1 MTNRAINSFDIEF
14 GNSDIEFEIDTSTQ
28 TQVNEQTKI
37 NVNEAEV
44 SNEQTNEFQ
53 ANKTKQEEMEEELK
67 KNIDNLPKYATEA
80 LNALDEKEKI
90 DKAMDEQIEI
100 LSEIRTPHEKRNFIE
115 ERINIAQSD
124 ENIKEAL
131 NILDE
136 KEKLDKDMDALQK
149 RHEQEKENLK
159 KEFENKDGKDKQT
172 QDSDNSKEKEKTEEN
187 SNAKNN
193 NQEQQSTPKD
203 EDYERA
209 LKEIEDRHAKELED
223 LQKRQDKNIE
233 NFNQAIHNLANA
245 TSIAKL
251 LDSLKEMDKALALII
266 TNTKELNTLTDEQRL
281 EKLEL
286 ALKENNAKE
295 AVEQLVKDLHK
306 NIKTA
311 QKGLDELELEK
322 QNYVKLDR
330 LNQKA
335 NKDPR
340 EVENLKKFMEKLDKE
355 TPNFKEHYPKTYEKS
370 QKIIEKH
377 KNQEHTKEQSQGMQ
391 R

>member
-80 LNALDEKEKI
+80 LNALNEKEKI

-115 ERINIAQSD
+115 ERINVAQSD

-136 KEKLDKDMDALQK
+136 KEKLDKDIDALQK

-340 EVENLKKFMEKLDKE
+340 EVENLKKFMEKIDKE

-377 KNQEHTKEQSQGMQ
+377 KNQEHTKEKSQGMQ

>member
-1 MTNRAINSFDIEF
+1 MTINDFELEF
-14 GNSDIEFEIDTSTQ
+14 GVNDFEFEIDTSTQ
-28 TQVNEQTKI
+28 TQVNEQ
-37 NVNEAEV
+37 V
-44 SNEQTNEFQ
+44 NEFQ
-53 ANKTKQEEMEEELK
+53 AKTKQEEMEEELK

-90 DKAMDEQIEI
+90 DKAMDEKIEI

-115 ERINIAQSD
+115 ERINVAQND

-136 KEKLDKDMDALQK
+136 KEKLDKDMDALHK

-159 KEFENKDGKDKQT
+159 KEFENKDNNQQT
-172 QDSDNSKEKEKTEEN
+172 QDNDNAKEKTEEN
-187 SNAKNN
+187 SKENSNIKNN
-193 NQEQQSTPKD
+193 NQEQQSAPKD

-223 LQKRQDKNIE
+223 LQKRQDKNIDD
-233 NFNQAIHNLANA
+233 FTKAINNLANA

-251 LDSLKEMDKALALII
+251 LESLKEMDKALALII
-266 TNTKELNTLTDEQRL
+266 TNNKELVSLTDEQRL

-286 ALKENNAKE
+286 ALKQNNSKE
-295 AVEQLVKDLHK
+295 AVEELIKDLHK

-377 KNQEHTKEQSQGMQ
+377 KNQEHTKEKSQGMQ

>member
-1 MTNRAINSFDIEF
+1 MTINDFELEF
-14 GNSDIEFEIDTSTQ
+14 GVNDFEFEIDTSTQ
-28 TQVNEQTKI
+28 TQVNEQ
-37 NVNEAEV
+37 A
-44 SNEQTNEFQ
+44 NEFQ
-53 ANKTKQEEMEEELK
+53 AKTKQEEMEEELK
-67 KNIDNLPKYATEA
+67 KNIDNLPKYTTEA

-90 DKAMDEQIEI
+90 DKAMDEKIEI

-115 ERINIAQSD
+115 ERINVAQSD

-159 KEFENKDGKDKQT
+159 KEFENRDNNQQT
-172 QDSDNSKEKEKTEEN
+172 QDNDNAKEKTEEN
-187 SNAKNN
+187 SKENINAKNS

-223 LQKRQDKNIE
+223 LQKRQDKNIDD
-233 NFNQAIHNLANA
+233 FTKAINNLVNA

-251 LDSLKEMDKALALII
+251 LESLKEMDKALALII
-266 TNTKELNTLTDEQRL
+266 TNNKELVSLTDEQRL

-286 ALKENNAKE
+286 ALKQNNSKE
-295 AVEQLVKDLHK
+295 AVEELIKDLHK

-377 KNQEHTKEQSQGMQ
+377 KNQEHTKEKSQGMQ

>member
-80 LNALDEKEKI
+80 LNALDEKEKL

-115 ERINIAQSD
+115 ERINVAQSD

-295 AVEQLVKDLHK
+295 AVAELVKDLHK

-340 EVENLKKFMEKLDKE
+340 EVENLKKFIEKLDKE

-377 KNQEHTKEQSQGMQ
+377 KNQEHTKEKSQGMQ

>member
-28 TQVNEQTKI
+28 TQINEQTKI

-80 LNALDEKEKI
+80 LNALNEKEKI

-115 ERINIAQSD
+115 ERINVAQSD

-377 KNQEHTKEQSQGMQ
+377 KNQEHTKEKSQGMQ

>member
-80 LNALDEKEKI
+80 LNALNEKEKI

-115 ERINIAQSD
+115 ERINVAQSD

-159 KEFENKDGKDKQT
+159 KEFENKDDKDKQT

-335 NKDPR
+335 NKDTR

-377 KNQEHTKEQSQGMQ
+377 KNQEHTKEKSQGMQ

>member
-1 MTNRAINSFDIEF
+1 MTINDFELEF
-14 GNSDIEFEIDTSTQ
+14 GVNDFEFEIDTSTQ
-28 TQVNEQTKI
+28 TQVNEQ
-37 NVNEAEV
+37 V
-44 SNEQTNEFQ
+44 NEFQ
-53 ANKTKQEEMEEELK
+53 AKTKQEEMEEELK

-90 DKAMDEQIEI
+90 DKAMDEKIEI

-115 ERINIAQSD
+115 ERINVAQND

-136 KEKLDKDMDALQK
+136 KEKLDKDMDALHK

-159 KEFENKDGKDKQT
+159 KEFENRDNNQQT
-172 QDSDNSKEKEKTEEN
+172 QNNDNAKEKTEEN
-187 SNAKNN
+187 SKENSNTKNN
-193 NQEQQSTPKD
+193 NQEQQSAPKD

-377 KNQEHTKEQSQGMQ
+377 KNQEHTKEKSQGMQ

>member
-1 MTNRAINSFDIEF
+1 MTINDFELEF
-14 GNSDIEFEIDTSTQ
+14 GVNDFEFEIDTSTQ
-28 TQVNEQTKI
+28 TQVNEQ
-37 NVNEAEV
+37 V
-44 SNEQTNEFQ
+44 NEFQ
-53 ANKTKQEEMEEELK
+53 AKTKQEEMEEELK

-90 DKAMDEQIEI
+90 DKAMDEKIEI

-115 ERINIAQSD
+115 ERINEAKSD

-159 KEFENKDGKDKQT
+159 KEFENRDNNQQT
-172 QDSDNSKEKEKTEEN
+172 QDNDNAKEKTEEN
-187 SNAKNN
+187 SKENINAKNS

-223 LQKRQDKNIE
+223 LQKRQDKNIDD
-233 NFNQAIHNLANA
+233 FTKAINNLANA

-251 LDSLKEMDKALALII
+251 LESLKEMDKALALII
-266 TNTKELNTLTDEQRL
+266 TNNKELVSLTDEQRL

-286 ALKENNAKE
+286 ALKQNNSKE
-295 AVEQLVKDLHK
+295 AVEELIKDLHK

-377 KNQEHTKEQSQGMQ
+377 KNQEHAKEKSQGMQ

>member
-1 MTNRAINSFDIEF
+1 MTINDFELEF
-14 GNSDIEFEIDTSTQ
+14 GVNDFEFEIDTSTQ
-28 TQVNEQTKI
+28 TQVNEQ
-37 NVNEAEV
+37 V
-44 SNEQTNEFQ
+44 NEFQ
-53 ANKTKQEEMEEELK
+53 VKTKQEEMEEELK

-90 DKAMDEQIEI
+90 DKAMDEKIEI

-115 ERINIAQSD
+115 ERINEAKSD

-131 NILDE
+131 NALDE
-136 KEKLDKDMDALQK
+136 KEKIDKAMDALQK

-193 NQEQQSTPKD
+193 NQGQQSTPKD

-223 LQKRQDKNIE
+223 LQKRQDKNIDD
-233 NFNQAIHNLANA
+233 FTKAINNLANA

-251 LDSLKEMDKALALII
+251 LESLKEMDKALALII
-266 TNTKELNTLTDEQRL
+266 TNNKELVSLTDEQRL

-286 ALKENNAKE
+286 ALKQNNSKE
-295 AVEQLVKDLHK
+295 AVEELIKDLHK

-377 KNQEHTKEQSQGMQ
+377 KNQEHTKEKSQGMQ

>member
-1 MTNRAINSFDIEF
+1 MTINDFELEF
-14 GNSDIEFEIDTSTQ
+14 GVNDFEFEIDTSTQ
-28 TQVNEQTKI
+28 TQVNEQ
-37 NVNEAEV
+37 A
-44 SNEQTNEFQ
+44 NEFQ
-53 ANKTKQEEMEEELK
+53 TKTKQEEMEEELK

-90 DKAMDEQIEI
+90 DKAMDEKIEI

-115 ERINIAQSD
+115 ERINVAQSD

-159 KEFENKDGKDKQT
+159 KEFENRDNNQQT
-172 QDSDNSKEKEKTEEN
+172 QNNDNAKEKTEEN
-187 SNAKNN
+187 SKENINAKNS

-223 LQKRQDKNIE
+223 LQKRQDKNIDD
-233 NFNQAIHNLANA
+233 FTKAINNLANA

-251 LDSLKEMDKALALII
+251 LESLKEMDKALALII
-266 TNTKELNTLTDEQRL
+266 TNNKELVSLTDEQRL

-286 ALKENNAKE
+286 ALKQNNSKE
-295 AVEQLVKDLHK
+295 AVEELIKDLHK

-340 EVENLKKFMEKLDKE
+340 EVENLKKFMKKLDKE

-377 KNQEHTKEQSQGMQ
+377 KNQEHTKEKSQGMQ

>member
-1 MTNRAINSFDIEF
+1 MTINDFELEF
-14 GNSDIEFEIDTSTQ
+14 GVNDFEFEIDTSTQ
-28 TQVNEQTKI
+28 TQVNK
-37 NVNEAEV
+37 
-44 SNEQTNEFQ
+44 FQ
-53 ANKTKQEEMEEELK
+53 AKTKQEEMEEELK

-80 LNALDEKEKI
+80 LNALDEKEKL
-90 DKAMDEQIEI
+90 DKAMDEKIEI

-115 ERINIAQSD
+115 ERINVAQND

-136 KEKLDKDMDALQK
+136 KEKLDKDMDALHK

-159 KEFENKDGKDKQT
+159 KEFENRDNNQQT
-172 QDSDNSKEKEKTEEN
+172 QNNDNAKEKTEEN
-187 SNAKNN
+187 SKENSNTKNN
-193 NQEQQSTPKD
+193 NQEQQSAPKD

-209 LKEIEDRHAKELED
+209 LKEIED

-377 KNQEHTKEQSQGMQ
+377 KNQEHTKEKSQGMQ

>member
-28 TQVNEQTKI
+28 IQVSEQTKI

-377 KNQEHTKEQSQGMQ
+377 KNQEHTKEQGMQ

>member
-1 MTNRAINSFDIEF
+1 MTINDFELEF
-14 GNSDIEFEIDTSTQ
+14 GVNDFEFEIDTSTQ
-28 TQVNEQTKI
+28 TQVNEQ
-37 NVNEAEV
+37 A
-44 SNEQTNEFQ
+44 NEFQ
-53 ANKTKQEEMEEELK
+53 TKTKQEEMEEELK

-90 DKAMDEQIEI
+90 DKAMDEKIEI

-115 ERINIAQSD
+115 ERINVAQSD

-159 KEFENKDGKDKQT
+159 KEFKNRDNNQQT
-172 QDSDNSKEKEKTEEN
+172 QNNDNAKEKTEEN
-187 SNAKNN
+187 SKENINAKNS

-223 LQKRQDKNIE
+223 LQKRQDKNIDD
-233 NFNQAIHNLANA
+233 FTKAINNLANA

-251 LDSLKEMDKALALII
+251 LESLKEMDKALALII
-266 TNTKELNTLTDEQRL
+266 TNNKELVSLTDEQRL

-286 ALKENNAKE
+286 ALKQNNSKE
-295 AVEQLVKDLHK
+295 AVEELIKDLHK

-377 KNQEHTKEQSQGMQ
+377 KNQEHTKEKSQGMQ

>member
-80 LNALDEKEKI
+80 LNALNEKEKI

-115 ERINIAQSD
+115 ERINVAQSD

-136 KEKLDKDMDALQK
+136 KEKLDKDIDTLQK

-159 KEFENKDGKDKQT
+159 KEFENKNGKDKQT

-251 LDSLKEMDKALALII
+251 LDSLKEMDKALALIV

-377 KNQEHTKEQSQGMQ
+377 KNQEHTKEKSQGMQ

>member
-1 MTNRAINSFDIEF
+1 MTINDFELEF
-14 GNSDIEFEIDTSTQ
+14 GVNDFEFEIDTSTQ
-28 TQVNEQTKI
+28 TQVNEQ
-37 NVNEAEV
+37 V
-44 SNEQTNEFQ
+44 NEFQ
-53 ANKTKQEEMEEELK
+53 AKTKQEEMEEELK

-90 DKAMDEQIEI
+90 DKAMDEKIEI

-115 ERINIAQSD
+115 ERINVAQND

-136 KEKLDKDMDALQK
+136 KEKLDKDMDALHK

-159 KEFENKDGKDKQT
+159 KEFENRDNNQQT
-172 QDSDNSKEKEKTEEN
+172 QDNDNAKEKTEEN
-187 SNAKNN
+187 SKENINAKNS

-223 LQKRQDKNIE
+223 LQKRQDKNIDD
-233 NFNQAIHNLANA
+233 FTKAINNLANA

-251 LDSLKEMDKALALII
+251 LESLKEMDKALALII
-266 TNTKELNTLTDEQRL
+266 TNNKELVSLTDEQRL

-286 ALKENNAKE
+286 ALKQNNSKE
-295 AVEQLVKDLHK
+295 AVEELIKDLHK

-377 KNQEHTKEQSQGMQ
+377 KNQEHTKEKSQGMQ

>member
-1 MTNRAINSFDIEF
+1 MTINDFELEF
-14 GNSDIEFEIDTSTQ
+14 GVNDFEFEIDTSTQ
-28 TQVNEQTKI
+28 TQVNEQ
-37 NVNEAEV
+37 V
-44 SNEQTNEFQ
+44 NEFQ
-53 ANKTKQEEMEEELK
+53 AKTKQEEMEEELK

-90 DKAMDEQIEI
+90 DKAMDEKIEI

-115 ERINIAQSD
+115 ERINVAQND

-136 KEKLDKDMDALQK
+136 KEKLDKDMDALHK

-159 KEFENKDGKDKQT
+159 KEFENRDNNQQT
-172 QDSDNSKEKEKTEEN
+172 QNNDNAKEKTEEN
-187 SNAKNN
+187 SKENSNTKNS

-223 LQKRQDKNIE
+223 LQKRQDKNIDD
-233 NFNQAIHNLANA
+233 FTKAINNLANA

-251 LDSLKEMDKALALII
+251 LESLKEMDKALALII
-266 TNTKELNTLTDEQRL
+266 TNNKELVSLTDEQRL

-286 ALKENNAKE
+286 ALKQNNSKE
-295 AVEQLVKDLHK
+295 AVEELIKDLHK

-377 KNQEHTKEQSQGMQ
+377 KNQEHTKEKSQGMQ